1 MNPENN
7 VPLNY
12 LDEIAPVQHKESFLD
27 GKIKKLIGFGALAI
41 VLVIMLSI
49 FASSL
54 SGNRKND
61 WTELSL
67 NLKNTSSIV
76 SNGKTSI
83 KSNKLRSINS
93 EISIFIV
100 NTENDITP
108 YLEELKITEKN
119 IPESTKNRLSVAS
132 TIERLEDANL
142 NAVYDRTYTREMAFQ
157 LSQLLNSLQKTY
169 KSTKSEGAKEFLS
182 TSYDNLESSYNS
194 LVDFDKI

>member
-1 MNPENN
+1 MTARN
-7 VPLNY
+7 
-12 LDEIAPVQHKESFLD
+12 
-27 GKIKKLIGFGALAI
+27 KKRTH
-41 VLVIMLSI
+41 
-49 FASSL
+49 
-54 SGNRKND
+54 NQ
-61 WTELSL
+61 
-67 NLKNTSSIV
+67 
-76 SNGKTSI
+76 
-83 KSNKLRSINS
+83 KLQ
-93 EISIFIV
+93 EV
-100 NTENDITP
+100 
-108 YLEELKITEKN
+108 KITEKN

>member
-119 IPESTKNRLSVAS
+119 IPESTKNRLSVTP

-169 KSTKSEGAKEFLS
+169 KSTKSESAKEFLS